1 MKRRLYFVL
10 PDVTSTRRVA
20 DELLLARVSD
30 RHMHVLA
37 QRGTELGALR
47 EASVWQK
54 SDLVHG
60 AEVGM
65 VIGGIGGFLLGLMVV
80 LTPPNGVE
88 MQMITVLISSV
99 IGAIFGA
106 WSASLIGAS
115 TPNSRLKRFQ
125 ADIDA
130 GQILLM
136 VDVPAARV
144 DEIRDLVSRR
154 HPEAQGG
161 SMEPTL
167 PAFP

>member
-1 MKRRLYFVL
+1 MRRRLYFVL
-10 PDVTSTRRVA
+10 PDVPSARRVA
-20 DELLLARVSD
+20 DELLLARVED

-37 QRGTELGALR
+37 KRGTELAPLR

-65 VIGGIGGFLLGLMVV
+65 IIGGIGGFLLGLMVV
-80 LTPPNGVE
+80 LTPPTGVE

-99 IGAIFGA
+99 VGATFGA

-115 TPNSRLKRFQ
+115 TPNSRLKHFQ
-125 ADIDA
+125 GDMDA
-130 GQILLM
+130 GRILLM
-136 VDVPAARV
+136 VDVPVTRV
-144 DEIRDLVSRR
+144 DEIRDLVLLR
-154 HPEAQGG
+154 HPEAHGG
-161 SMEPTL
+161 SLEPTL